1 MSLSAGSITINSET
15 GAHTGSGMSFEI
27 LDAWW
32 TARGSDYD
40 EDHLPQ
46 VPGES
51 PEEWLA
57 RRISVIVAVKQGI
70 TSLLQ
75 AIAAGIVAEITTNGE
90 VTVTVGTN
98 DAGLQRLPTPPD
110 AGAATIAPATPVA
123 LAGTIS

>member
-1 MSLSAGSITINSET
+1 MALSGGSITVNSET

-32 TARGSDYD
+32 TAKGPDYD

-70 TSLLQ
+70 ASLLQ
-75 AIAAGIVAEITTNGE
+75 AIADGVVAEITSNAE
-90 VTVTVGTN
+90 VTVTVTAN
-98 DAGLQRLPTPPD
+98 DAGLQRLPDPPE
-110 AGAATIAPATPVA
+110 AGAATVAPATPVD

>member
-1 MSLSAGSITINSET
+1 MALSAGSITVNPTT
-15 GAHTGSGMSFEI
+15 GAHTGSGMAFEI

-32 TARGSDYD
+32 TAKSGDYA
-40 EDHLPQ
+40 EAT
-46 VPGES
+46 V
-51 PEEWLA
+51 A
-57 RRISVIVAVKQGI
+57 TIVAVKEGI
-70 TSLLQ
+70 ATLLQ

-98 DAGLQRLPTPPD
+98 DAGLQRLPSPPD